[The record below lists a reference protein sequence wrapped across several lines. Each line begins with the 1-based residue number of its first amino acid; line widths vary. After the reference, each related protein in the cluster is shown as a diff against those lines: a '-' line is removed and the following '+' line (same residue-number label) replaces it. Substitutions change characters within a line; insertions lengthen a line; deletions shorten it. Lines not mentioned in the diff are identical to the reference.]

1 MIGGCKV
8 NKKYLISIIAAVVAV
23 VGVVTYFVF
32 DNSLGNNVEVESVI
46 NQENEVASS
55 EENANVAVVS
65 SEELK
70 GNWNIVDGSKV
81 YWSVTTSKETV
92 NFVNEGVTGNWN
104 LDIQDSS
111 VISGEGIVD
120 MNVLDSGNETRD
132 SHVKERED
140 LLAVADYPEATF
152 VTKSFSEL
160 PTEWTAG
167 DVVPVTIEG
176 AITVKGVEKDVT
188 FDSEV
193 MYQDGQL
200 LLSGE
205 TSVTF
210 ADFGMESPHTIV
222 LEAENELTVQ
232 LELILAKG

>member
-1 MIGGCKV
+1 M
-8 NKKYLISIIAAVVAV
+8 ISIAAALVIVI
-23 VGVVTYFVF
+23 GVVTYFVV

-46 NQENEVASS
+46 NQENASASS
-55 EENANVAVVS
+55 EENANVAAVS

-70 GNWNIVDGSKV
+70 GNWTIVDGSKV

-104 LDIQDSS
+104 LDVQDSS

-120 MNVLDSGNETRD
+120 MTVLDSGNETRD

-140 LLAVADYPEATF
+140 LLAVVDYPDATF

-160 PTEWTAG
+160 PTEWTEG

-176 AITVKGVEKDVT
+176 TITVKGVEKDVA
-188 FDSEV
+188 FESEV
-193 MYQDGQL
+193 MYQDEQL
-200 LLSGE
+200 LFSGE
-205 TSVTF
+205 TMVTF
-210 ADFGMESPHTIV
+210 EDFGMQSPHTIV